1 MIPLSFAQRRLWF
14 MAQLEGPSTTYN
26 NPVVLRLTGA
36 LDREALAAAFRDV
49 LERHEVLRTVFPEHG
64 GEPYQRVLPADGTGF
79 ELTVADVAPE
89 ERRAAVAR
97 VLRHTF
103 DLSAGIPVKAWLFAE
118 GRDEHVLVV
127 LVHHIA
133 WDGWSAGPLARDLS
147 AAYGARCAGRAPE
160 WEPLPVQYA
169 DYTLWQR
176 ELLGDEDDPDGVL
189 AQQLEYW
196 RTALAGVPEELGLP
210 FDRPRPAA
218 PSYRGHQVELDVPA
232 DVHARLAGVARERR
246 MSLFMVLQA
255 AFAVTLSRLGAGTD
269 VPIGSAVAGR
279 TDRDLRGL
287 VGLFVNTLVIRGD
300 LSGDPTFADVL
311 DRVREANLD
320 AFEHQDL
327 PFERLVEEV
336 APVRSLARHPLFQVM
351 LTLQNTG
358 QAELTLD
365 GLTVSGASGGEPT
378 AKFDL
383 DVSAAEVFDPA
394 GAPAGLRGALTAAAD
409 LFDAPTAA
417 RIADTWTRVL
427 AQVADTPHARVR
439 DLEILDPAERHR
451 LLAEWNDTALDVP
464 REPVVRRFEA
474 LAARTPDAVALIAG
488 DDEVTYGELEAR
500 ANRLAGLLRA
510 EGAAAESVVGLCLP
524 RGAEMVAAIVAV
536 WKTGAAYVPLDQAHP
551 AERLEYM
558 LADSG
563 ARIVVG
569 RGDAAFAL
577 AGVRVLDL
585 GDPQVMERLAA
596 LPATRWGRPCGPT
609 RAPT

>member
-1 MIPLSFAQRRLWF
+1 
-14 MAQLEGPSTTYN
+14 
-26 NPVVLRLTGA
+26 
-36 LDREALAAAFRDV
+36 
-49 LERHEVLRTVFPEHG
+49 
-64 GEPYQRVLPADGTGF
+64 
-79 ELTVADVAPE
+79 
-89 ERRAAVAR
+89 
-97 VLRHTF
+97 
-103 DLSAGIPVKAWLFAE
+103 
-118 GRDEHVLVV
+118 
-127 LVHHIA
+127 
-133 WDGWSAGPLARDLS
+133 
-147 AAYGARCAGRAPE
+147 
-160 WEPLPVQYA
+160 
-169 DYTLWQR
+169 
-176 ELLGDEDDPDGVL
+176 
-189 AQQLEYW
+189 
-196 RTALAGVPEELGLP
+196 
-210 FDRPRPAA
+210 
-218 PSYRGHQVELDVPA
+218 
-232 DVHARLAGVARERR
+232 

-500 ANRLAGLLRA
+500 ANRLAASCAPRA
-510 EGAAAESVVGLCLP
+510 PPPSPSSACACRAAPRWSPRSSPCGRPGRRTCRWTRRTRPNAWSTCSPTAAPGSWSAAATRRSRWPECGCSIWETRRSWSGWP
-524 RGAEMVAAIVAV
+524 RC
-536 WKTGAAYVPLDQAHP
+536 
-551 AERLEYM
+551 R
-558 LADSG
+558 
-563 ARIVVG
+563 
-569 RGDAAFAL
+569 RG
-577 AGVRVLDL
+577 
-585 GDPQVMERLAA
+585 
-596 LPATRWGRPCGPT
+596 WGRPCGPT